1 MGTLVDEPVRIRGEV
16 ELDGIPHT
24 VARLGGGRG
33 GLFTRVDELG
43 GAPALAA
50 SFWIAADTVWFRDGG
65 RYPTAVI
72 NRIIELAT

>member
-1 MGTLVDEPVRIRGEV
+1 LVDEPMMHRGEV
-16 ELDGIPHT
+16 MVDGVPHI
-24 VARLGGGRG
+24 VARLGGGHG

-50 SFWIAADTVWFRDGG
+50 AFWVAADTVWFRNGR
-65 RYPTAVI
+65 RYPAAVI